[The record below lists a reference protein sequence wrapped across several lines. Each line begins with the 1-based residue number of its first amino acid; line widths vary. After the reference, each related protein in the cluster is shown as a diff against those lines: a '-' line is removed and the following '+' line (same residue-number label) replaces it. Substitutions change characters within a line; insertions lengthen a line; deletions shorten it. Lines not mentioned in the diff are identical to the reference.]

1 MTQFLTRVWNEIT
14 EITKTLSPARKTA
27 IGAIGVISLLGILA
41 ISYLAGRPDYSLL
54 FSGLEP
60 QDSASITQNLTENGV
75 KFRLA
80 QEGTAIL
87 VPAEKVLEL
96 RLKLATAGLPSGG
109 GVGFEIFDK
118 SSFGMT
124 EFVQKINLKRALQ
137 GELARTISQFKEIK
151 AVRVHIAVPEKKLFS
166 KDKEDAPTASVVI
179 KIGSGKRL
187 KKGQVRGIVHLVASS
202 IENMT
207 PENVTVVDTNGNV
220 LSGGEVT
227 DEAARLSATQHEY
240 RSNVEAGIQKQI
252 TSMLENIVGPGK
264 VVTRVSAVLDFR
276 RVERTM
282 KKYDPASQVARS
294 EQRSESKSSG
304 AQAPSGVPGVASNIP
319 GGAGASLGGKPPTST
334 DTQET
339 TNYEINETVSHVVEQ
354 VGTIKKIS
362 VAVLV
367 DGKMVAKKGGEP
379 GEKEFQARSPE
390 EIKQLTDLI
399 RSAAGI
405 DFDRGDQIVVE
416 SAHFD
421 TSRFEIGIEE
431 TNAEADRQFMVDV
444 IKYAGMG
451 ALALIMFLFVV
462 RPVLRW
468 ITSTSEEMENLRRF
482 PQTVSQMETTLH
494 GGKEE
499 ETDYRTKV
507 SQMFS
512 EDPQAGAELI
522 REWLRARR

>member
-1 MTQFLTRVWNEIT
+1 M
-14 EITKTLSPARKTA
+14 
-27 IGAIGVISLLGILA
+27 
-41 ISYLAGRPDYSLL
+41 
-54 FSGLEP
+54 
-60 QDSASITQNLTENGV
+60 
-75 KFRLA
+75 
-80 QEGTAIL
+80 
-87 VPAEKVLEL
+87 
-96 RLKLATAGLPSGG
+96 
-109 GVGFEIFDK
+109 
-118 SSFGMT
+118 
-124 EFVQKINLKRALQ
+124 
-137 GELARTISQFKEIK
+137 
-151 AVRVHIAVPEKKLFS
+151 
-166 KDKEDAPTASVVI
+166 VI
-179 KIGSGKRL
+179 KIGSGRRL

-202 IENMT
+202 IENMK

-220 LSGGEVT
+220 LSGGEMT
-227 DEAARLSATQHEY
+227 DEVARLSATQREY
-240 RSNVEAGIQKQI
+240 RSSVEAGIQKRI

-264 VVTRVSAVLDFR
+264 VVTRVSALLDFR

-294 EQRSESKSSG
+294 EQRSESKSTG
-304 AQAPSGVPGVASNIP
+304 AQAPSGAPGVASNIP
-319 GGAGASLGGKPPTST
+319 GGAGASSSGGKPPTSS

-354 VGTIKKIS
+354 VGTIKKLS

-367 DGKMVAKKGGEP
+367 DGKMVAKKDGEP
-379 GEKEFQARSPE
+379 GEKEFKARSPE

-405 DFDRGDQIVVE
+405 DFDRGDQVVVE

-431 TNAEADRQFMVDV
+431 TNAEADRQFQVDV

-451 ALALIMFLFVV
+451 ALALIMFLFIV
-462 RPVLRW
+462 RPLMKW
-468 ITSTSEEMENLRRF
+468 ITSTSKEMENLRQF
-482 PQTVSQMETTLH
+482 PQTVSQMETQLH